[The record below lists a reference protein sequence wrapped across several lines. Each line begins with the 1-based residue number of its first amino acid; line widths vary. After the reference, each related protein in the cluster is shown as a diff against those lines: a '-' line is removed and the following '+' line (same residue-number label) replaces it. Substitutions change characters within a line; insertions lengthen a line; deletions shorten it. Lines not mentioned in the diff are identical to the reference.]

1 MKKDSS
7 QPTEKAPPEKERQVN
22 VYIKYSAMAFQMAG
36 IIGGG
41 VWLGYWLDQRYNTK
55 TPWFTIGIGL
65 FSIFV
70 ALYVSLK
77 DFFKKT

>member
-1 MKKDSS
+1 
-7 QPTEKAPPEKERQVN
+7 
-22 VYIKYSAMAFQMAG
+22 MAG

-41 VWLGYWLDQRYNTK
+41 VWLGYWLDGRYNTQ

-70 ALYVSLK
+70 ALYISLK
-77 DFFKKT
+77 DFFKKQ

>member
-1 MKKDSS
+1 MKKDSN
-7 QPTEKAPPEKERQVN
+7 PTGKKKPQEKERQLN
-22 VYIKYSAMAFQMAG
+22 LYIKYSAIAFQMAG

-41 VWLGYWLDQRYNTK
+41 VWLGYWLDGRYNTQ

-70 ALYVSLK
+70 ALYISLK
-77 DFFKKT
+77 DFFKKQ

>member
-1 MKKDSS
+1 MTKKT
-7 QPTEKAPPEKERQVN
+7 QKEEEKKVPKKERQLN
-22 VYIKYSAMAFQMAG
+22 QYIRYSAIAFQMGG
-36 IIGGG
+36 IIGLG
-41 VWLGYWLDQRYNTK
+41 VWLGYWLDGRYNTQ

-77 DFFKKT
+77 DFLKK